1 MEKLKITINVVV
13 VTTVIGLALSYLSQ
27 LFTIVPD
34 INEYREAHDGPLCP
48 DCGAVTQR
56 VYSMATPIFKGSGFY
71 STDNK

>member
-1 MEKLKITINVVV
+1 MPIYEWWCKDCKMYHET
-13 VTTVIGLALSYLSQ
+13 
-27 LFTIVPD
+27 
-34 INEYREAHDGPLCP
+34 NEYREAHDGPLCP